1 MILSYLTVL
10 QFKCHDVVGFAS
22 LDNLLGA
29 TSGQNSLAFAEGNPG
44 LLSTGGS
51 TKCLETLAQ
60 WTARSVIVLH
70 CLVLDLLAEAFRIC
84 GYSYCLFKD
93 LLICVFNNTIA
104 DVSRIDIWQVL
115 TLLTCLSAFCFSCS
129 I

>member
-10 QFKCHDVVGFAS
+10 QFKCHDVVVFAS

-29 TSGQNSLAFAEGNPG
+29 TSGQNSLALAEGNPG

-51 TKCLETLAQ
+51 KKCLETLAQ

-70 CLVLDLLAEAFRIC
+70 CLVLDLLAEAYRIC

-93 LLICVFNNTIA
+93 FA
-104 DVSRIDIWQVL
+104 DPRVQ
-115 TLLTCLSAFCFSCS
+115 
-129 I
+129 